1 MVRPAYG
8 NSLTYVPNA
17 YNTSHGN
24 PLPDSLLMSMELPVQ
39 SNKDIVLGIDRQ
51 ALKANG
57 ETVKVLNSTF

>member
-24 PLPDSLLMSMELPVQ
+24 PLPDSLLMSMELPAQ
-39 SNKDIVLGIDRQ
+39 SNKDIVLGILNNAKYQ
-51 ALKANG
+51 H
-57 ETVKVLNSTF
+57 TVIVI

>member
-1 MVRPAYG
+1 
-8 NSLTYVPNA
+8 
-17 YNTSHGN
+17 
-24 PLPDSLLMSMELPVQ
+24 MSMELPVQ